1 MGLDMYL
8 YGIHKKQKENI
19 GEPSNGNW
27 EQCCYWRKANQIHSW
42 FDQHFIKGRNPW
54 GFYEVEEKDIQGLL
68 LICKL
73 LKKIKENPDEEISW
87 IDTKWFKY
95 LNRDSE
101 EKNEWKTDC
110 ADMIAYAIL
119 PPDNSGCCF
128 GFGTVDEWY
137 WNQIDNTIEQLTKA
151 LKQNYDCYFYTA
163 SW

>member
-1 MGLDMYL
+1 MGLDIFL
-8 YGIHKKQKENI
+8 YGVHKKQKEDI
-19 GEPSNGNW
+19 GEPSSGSW
-27 EQCCYWRKANQIHSW
+27 EECCYWRKANQIHSW
-42 FDQHFIKGRNPW
+42 FNQNFIKEQNPW

-87 IDTKWFKY
+87 IDTEWFEY

-101 EKNEWKTDC
+101 EKNRWETDC

-119 PPDNSGCCF
+119 PPDNLGCCF
-128 GFGTVDEWY
+128 GAGTVGEWY
-137 WNQIDNTIEQLTKA
+137 WDQIDNTIEQLTKA

>member
-8 YGIHKKQKENI
+8 YGVHKKQKEDMV
-19 GEPSNGNW
+19 EASSGNW

-73 LKKIKENPDEEISW
+73 LKKIKENPDKEISW
-87 IDTKWFKY
+87 IDTKWFEY

-101 EKNEWKTDC
+101 EKNGWDTDC

-119 PPDNSGCCF
+119 PPDNLGCCF
-128 GFGTVDEWY
+128 GSGTVDEWY
-137 WNQIDNTIEQLTKA
+137 WDQIDNTIEQLIKA